1 MTTFKIMMMWM
12 SLVLIIALGSM
23 GGYFLGAEIPHEAM
37 IAVEG
42 LAAGA
47 MLTMI
52 AQTMIPEAV
61 HIGGTKVVGL
71 STLIG
76 YMSAVAFKIFE

>member
-1 MTTFKIMMMWM
+1 M
-12 SLVLIIALGSM
+12 SLGLLLPLVLLVGYYIGS
-23 GGYFLGAEIPHEAM
+23 IPHE
-37 IAVEG
+37 IEIGIEG

-61 HIGGTKVVGL
+61 HRRHQSGGACHTGRL
-71 STLIG
+71 PR
-76 YMSAVAFKIFE
+76 AVAFKVFE

>member
-1 MTTFKIMMMWM
+1 M
-12 SLVLIIALGSM
+12 
-23 GGYFLGAEIPHEAM
+23 
-37 IAVEG
+37 EG

-61 HIGGTKVVGL
+61 HLGGPTITGL

-76 YMSAVAFKIFE
+76 FVAAVSFKVFEM